1 MTVARISLVGANGY
15 GIHHRRAIAEL
26 QAAGVAELVG
36 LCDVQPIEDDPGVP
50 VPPTAQRFTDYRELI
65 SATRPDVVVIATP
78 PHTHL
83 EIASAAVQAG
93 ADVMLEKPPLVSWSE
108 HEQLTALLA
117 ESGRVCQVGFQA
129 LGSAALA
136 ALSEAIR
143 TGRLGA
149 IEGIGA
155 CGLWQRPDSYYSR
168 TPWAGRRELHGRP
181 VLDGALAN
189 PFAHAVMQCFAIAE
203 AAGSVSI
210 SELVVERYRARPIE
224 VDDTGALSVRL
235 SSGLR
240 IVVAVTLCADVEQDP
255 WIVVHGERGRAVL
268 EYTTDRLR
276 LPGDADLAA
285 VPGRTGLLANLL
297 AHRSAPGEVALLA
310 PLERTAPFTR
320 VIDAITADGPP
331 TTIGPQWQQVHE
343 PDRVVTVPGISA
355 VLREGADRLTLP
367 SELGIAWATAN
378 SPAKGVQQ
386 TLP

>member
-1 MTVARISLVGANGY
+1 MTAARISLVGANGY

-26 QAAGVAELVG
+26 QAAGTAELVG
-36 LCDVQPIEDDPGVP
+36 VCDVRPIEDDPSAP
-50 VPPTAQRFTDYRELI
+50 VPPTAQRFTDYRELL
-65 SATRPDVVVIATP
+65 AVTRPDVVAIATP

-83 EIASAAVQAG
+83 EIASAAVRAG
-93 ADVMLEKPPLVSWSE
+93 ADVMLEKPPLVSWTE

-136 ALSEAIR
+136 ALADAIR
-143 TGRLGA
+143 GGRLGA
-149 IEGIGA
+149 IVGIGA
-155 CGLWQRPDSYYSR
+155 CGLWQRPDSYYAR
-168 TPWAGRRELHGRP
+168 TPWAGRRQLDGRP

-203 AAGSVSI
+203 TVGPVSI
-210 SELVVERYRARPIE
+210 AELALERYRARPIE

-235 SSGLR
+235 RSGLR
-240 IVVAVTLCADVEQDP
+240 IVVAVTLCSDVEQNP

-276 LPGDADLAA
+276 LPGDADFTE
-285 VPGRTGLLANLL
+285 VPGRTGLLTNLL
-297 AHRSAPGEVALLA
+297 ANRSAPGEVALLA
-310 PLERTAPFTR
+310 PLARTAPFTR
-320 VIDAITADGPP
+320 VIDAIAADGPP
-331 TTIGPQWQQVHE
+331 TTIEPQWQRVHG
-343 PDRVVTVPGISA
+343 PDRIVTVPGISA
-355 VLREGADRLTLP
+355 VLRAGADRLKLP
-367 SELGIAWATAN
+367 SELAIAWAIAN

>member
-1 MTVARISLVGANGY
+1 
-15 GIHHRRAIAEL
+15 
-26 QAAGVAELVG
+26 
-36 LCDVQPIEDDPGVP
+36 
-50 VPPTAQRFTDYRELI
+50 
-65 SATRPDVVVIATP
+65 
-78 PHTHL
+78 
-83 EIASAAVQAG
+83 
-93 ADVMLEKPPLVSWSE
+93 MLEKPPLVSWSE

-143 TGRLGA
+143 AGRLGA

-235 SSGLR
+235 GSGLR
-240 IVVAVTLCADVEQDP
+240 IVVAVTLCADLEQDP

-276 LPGDADLAA
+276 LPGDADLAV

-320 VIDAITADGPP
+320 VIDAITADVPP
-331 TTIGPQWQQVHE
+331 TTIGPHWQQVHG

-355 VLREGADRLTLP
+355 VLREGADHLTLP